1 MIKNRVL
8 LIEDDKPVLDT
19 LKEILE
25 QKGFHV
31 TCISDAAGAHE
42 QIDSFTKPKKFDS
55 VMHFEENSN
64 LAPDWII
71 MDYEIS
77 GLNTIHYLDQIRE
90 AYPKS
95 KIIISSGYPE
105 TEIEKELELSTFEK
119 FVSKPFNPMDLIR
132 NLN

>member
-1 MIKNRVL
+1 MLNNRVL
-8 LIEDDKPVLDT
+8 LIEDDMPVLDT

-25 QKGFHV
+25 QKGYLV
-31 TCISDAAGAHE
+31 TCISDAAGAHK
-42 QIDSFTKPKKFDS
+42 QLNDYSNHSGMVSLKDI
-55 VMHFEENSN
+55 ENN
-64 LAPDWII
+64 NMPPDWII

-105 TEIEKELELSTFEK
+105 IEIEKELELSSFDK